1 VSKGEQ
7 VTLGS
12 IVHTDGA
19 ARRVAVVAALLSL
32 TSVLF
37 AQTLTNAAPSTT
49 TSTPATQVIVQA
61 VPGQVRAAARSVT
74 ELGGTVGRRLGII
87 GGFTATVPAT
97 SLSRLD
103 GRPGVRAVTPNRTV
117 HLKADTYDGAND
129 AGSPWRTA
137 WSMGAANAW
146 AAGLTGRSVDVALV
160 DSGIAPV
167 AGLTDAGK
175 VVNGPDLSFDSQ
187 SDNTRYLDGYGHGTH
202 LAGII
207 AGRDPS
213 TTGDQ
218 RRRRDF
224 NDFIGVAPD
233 ARLVNVKVADSTGA
247 TDVSQVIAAIDWVV
261 EHRQD
266 NGLNIRVLNLSF
278 GTDAAQSY
286 RDDPLAFAAEVAW
299 RNGIVVVVAA
309 GNESTGLGRLSNPAI
324 DPFVLSVGANAAA
337 GTPSVSDDAIPDF
350 SSRGDGVRNPDLVAP
365 GKSLVSLRV
374 PGSWIDKNHPEG
386 LVNAR
391 YFRGSGTSQ
400 AAAAISGAAA
410 DLLQQRPSLTPDQV
424 KALLTTTASPLA
436 NTPAVAQGAGMVN
449 MAAAIKAPTPSA
461 AQAFIKSTGSG
472 SLDAARGSLHLEQGG
487 VRLDGERDIFGQP
500 FDAGT
505 MASVT
510 EAGSSWS
517 GGTWNGSSWS
527 GSSWSGSSWSGSSWS
542 GSTWSGSS
550 WSGSS
555 WSGSTW
561 SGSTWSGSSWSD
573 AGWGDPARKAHCSG
587 RACHDAGSN
596 TQWGS

>member
-1 VSKGEQ
+1 M
-7 VTLGS
+7 TLGS
-12 IVHTDGA
+12 IMQAGGA
-19 ARRVAVVAALLSL
+19 AKRLGAVAAMVCL

-37 AQTLTNAAPSTT
+37 TQTRTNTA
-49 TSTPATQVIVQA
+49 TSASVGVIVQSA
-61 VPGQVRAAARSVT
+61 PGQVRAAVHSVT
-74 ELGGTVGRRLGII
+74 EVGGTVGRHLGII

-97 SLSRLD
+97 SLSALG

-117 HLKADTYDGAND
+117 HLTTDSYDGASD

-146 AAGLTGRSVDVALV
+146 AGGFTGRGVDVALV

-167 AGLTDAGK
+167 AGLTGAGK

-187 SDNTRYLDGYGHGTH
+187 SDATRYLDGYGHGTH

-247 TDVSQVIAAIDWVV
+247 TDVSQVIAGIDWVV
-261 EHRQD
+261 QHRQD

-278 GTDAAQSY
+278 GTDGAQSY

-309 GNESTGLGRLSNPAI
+309 GNEGTGLGRLSNPGV
-324 DPFVLSVGANAAA
+324 DPFVMSVGADATA
-337 GTPSVSDDAIPDF
+337 GTPSVSDDAVPDF
-350 SSRGDGVRNPDLVAP
+350 SSRGDGTRNPDVVAP

-386 LVNAR
+386 LVNDR

-400 AAAAISGAAA
+400 AAATVSGAAA
-410 DLLQQRPSLTPDQV
+410 DLLQQRPALTPDQV
-424 KALLTTTASPLA
+424 KALLTTTALPLS
-436 NTPAVAQGAGMVN
+436 NTPAVAQGAGLVN
-449 MAAAIKAPTPSA
+449 VAAALRAGTPDAVQS
-461 AQAFIKSTGSG
+461 FVRSTGSG

-500 FDAGT
+500 FDADA
-505 MASVT
+505 MARVT

-517 GGTWNGSSWS
+517 GGTWNGSTWS

-573 AGWGDPARKAHCSG
+573 AGWGDPTPKAQCSG
-587 RACHDAGSN
+587 RACLDRGSN

>member
-1 VSKGEQ
+1 VR
-7 VTLGS
+7 LGS

-19 ARRVAVVAALLSL
+19 VRRNTAVLVAALSL
-32 TSVLF
+32 TCLIF
-37 AQTLTNAAPSTT
+37 PQTLTNAT
-49 TSTPATQVIVQA
+49 TSSSSSSSTAVGVIVQA
-61 VPGQVRAAARSVT
+61 APGQVRAAVHSVT
-74 ELGGTVGRRLGII
+74 GLGGTVGRSLGII

-97 SLSRLD
+97 SLSGLR

-117 HLKADTYDGAND
+117 HLTTDSYDGASD

-146 AAGLTGRSVDVALV
+146 AAGFTGRGVDVALV

-167 AGLTDAGK
+167 AGLTGAGK

-187 SDNTRYLDGYGHGTH
+187 SDSTRYLDGYGHGTH

-218 RRRRDF
+218 RKRRDF

-233 ARLVNVKVADSTGA
+233 SRLVNVKVADSTGA

-261 EHRQD
+261 QHRQD

-299 RNGIVVVVAA
+299 RNGIVVVAAA
-309 GNESTGLGRLSNPAI
+309 GNEGTGLGRLSNPAI
-324 DPFVLSVGANAAA
+324 DPFVVSVGADAAA
-337 GTPSVSDDAIPDF
+337 GTPSVSDDAVTNF

-386 LVNAR
+386 LVNDR

-400 AAAAISGAAA
+400 AAATISGAAA

-424 KALLTTTASPLA
+424 KALLTTTASPLS
-436 NTPAVAQGAGMVN
+436 NTPVVAQGAGMVN
-449 MAAAIKAPTPSA
+449 MAAALRAPTPDAVQSFV
-461 AQAFIKSTGSG
+461 QSTGSG
-472 SLDAARGSLHLEQGG
+472 SLDAARGSLHLEQNG

-500 FDAGT
+500 FDAGA
-505 MASVT
+505 MAAATAAS
-510 EAGSSWS
+510 SSWS

-542 GSTWSGSS
+542 GSSWSGSS

-555 WSGSTW
+555 WSGSSW
-561 SGSTWSGSSWSD
+561 SGSSWSGSSWSD
-573 AGWGDPARKAHCSG
+573 AGWGDPAPKPECSTCLD
-587 RACHDAGSN
+587 RGSN
-596 TQWGS
+596 TQWGA